1 MKNKNY
7 HTVGTFPKFNR
18 KFVEKGRIDT
28 PSTYIYLS
36 WLGTGTSI
44 KSGGLNYFY
53 GLKPHLFVKW
63 CGHGSAFHM
72 WEDI

>member
-44 KSGGLNYFY
+44 KREYGNRAYIYFGLCINFF
-53 GLKPHLFVKW
+53 FVRIK
-63 CGHGSAFHM
+63 
-72 WEDI
+72 I